1 MVSFERILAAL
12 ETPSGSA
19 DSSVVFSWQQDVTYH
34 RLHKSTNFGKILL
47 NFLYSFLLV
56 TQPNVMFYKSF
67 NKTSLLVLSIS
78 LIKTPIRCSH
88 SNKKNLRKHPFLR
101 SSFKW

>member
-34 RLHKSTNFGKILL
+34 RLQKRTIFGTFLL
-47 NFLYSFLLV
+47 NF
-56 TQPNVMFYKSF
+56 
-67 NKTSLLVLSIS
+67 
-78 LIKTPIRCSH
+78 
-88 SNKKNLRKHPFLR
+88 
-101 SSFKW
+101 